1 MVAKAGDREG
11 QITSLRKTGLARAE
25 SEVLARPSGRVHEE
39 QMLHEAQQRGTG
51 SAECCEGLRQSVC
64 TEQGARPRT
73 SRIPASR
80 EQQGAEEESLE
91 KESQQGDRRGGRWQ
105 PPQEPHDRL
114 WAVSAAAEMS
124 TETGIWKCWR
134 GAGK

>member
-11 QITSLRKTGLARAE
+11 QITSLRKTGLAHAE

-51 SAECCEGLRQSVC
+51 SSECCEGLRQSVC

-73 SRIPASR
+73 DLAHTCV
-80 EQQGAEEESLE
+80 QGAA
-91 KESQQGDRRGGRWQ
+91 RGGGRESKEGKSAGGLARWT
-105 PPQEPHDRL
+105 
-114 WAVSAAAEMS
+114 VAAA
-124 TETGIWKCWR
+124 TG
-134 GAGK
+134 AA